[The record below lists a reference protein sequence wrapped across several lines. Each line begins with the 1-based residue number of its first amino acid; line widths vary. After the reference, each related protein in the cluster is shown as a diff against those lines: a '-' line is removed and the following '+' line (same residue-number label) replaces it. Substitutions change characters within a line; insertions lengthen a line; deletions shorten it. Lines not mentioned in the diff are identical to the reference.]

1 MCAYR
6 FASLYRLVFL
16 NTLEFKRTEKCIV
29 IAFGLFACNCSHCL
43 DYPIV
48 TQENTVKHFCFFSIY
63 RVAKIVSSEY
73 YLVLFLSI
81 QNTTI

>member
-1 MCAYR
+1 MQPIWKLSQCVLR

-48 TQENTVKHFCFFSIY
+48 TQENTVKHFVF
-63 RVAKIVSSEY
+63 
-73 YLVLFLSI
+73 LVYTELPKLFLQSI
-81 QNTTI
+81 T

>member
-1 MCAYR
+1 MQPIWKLSQCVLIGLLRYIDW
-6 FASLYRLVFL
+6 FFL

-48 TQENTVKHFCFFSIY
+48 IQVTTVKNFVF
-63 RVAKIVSSEY
+63 
-73 YLVLFLSI
+73 LVYTELPKLFLHSI
-81 QNTTI
+81 T